1 MSKEYKFDY
10 EAFYQDPEGYSFT
23 KKDIAYLNARELEA
37 YEHKV
42 SMTSGE
48 KRALRRWVAS
58 GHSVYEHPDSKYI
71 CLYGASPELDFLS
84 VYRMDKELE
93 QELKGK
99 SEAEQEAY
107 LKEYTGYTADEV
119 PEDTEE
125 AKAIRTAFGK
135 TPQPVKDRMRKL
147 KRETFYMWMFITQEG
162 LWEEA
167 REFLEENM
175 DIPLPFEDEF

>member
-1 MSKEYKFDY
+1 
-10 EAFYQDPEGYSFT
+10 
-23 KKDIAYLNARELEA
+23 
-37 YEHKV
+37 
-42 SMTSGE
+42 
-48 KRALRRWVAS
+48 
-58 GHSVYEHPDSKYI
+58 
-71 CLYGASPELDFLS
+71 
-84 VYRMDKELE
+84 MDKELE

-107 LKEYTGYTADEV
+107 LKEYTGYVAGEA
-119 PEDTEE
+119 PEETEE
-125 AKAIRTAFGK
+125 AKAIRTAFGQI
-135 TPQPVKDRMRKL
+135 PQLLKDRMRKL